1 MIKIYYSFPLG
12 TLICK
17 LNDLGRTDASEEIL
31 LLAPLYIVSNYNT
44 IDIIKSEDKVGTRPS
59 KNNSVNKSS
68 GSKIHTEV

>member
-1 MIKIYYSFPLG
+1 MIKMYHFLPSG
-12 TLICK
+12 SLIHK

-59 KNNSVNKSS
+59 KSNSVKSS